1 MTRRYLSRADR
12 RSEILVAATRL
23 AERECWNHLGQREVA
38 AEAGC
43 SMSLIHRCFGSLAD
57 LRDAVMAHAVATE
70 NLAVVL
76 QGLALRDPVALAAPI
91 ELRRA
96 ALLEVPDAE

>member
-12 RSEILVAATRL
+12 RSEILGAALRL
-23 AERECWNHLGQREVA
+23 AERTCWNRLGQREVA
-38 AEAGC
+38 AEACC

-57 LRDAVMAHAVATE
+57 LRDAVMARAVATK
-70 NLAVVL
+70 NTAVVL